1 MLDVAIVGGG
11 PTGVVAANLCGIA
24 GLSAIVFDR
33 EPDVYDLPRA
43 VGMWDDVQRILDDA
57 GILPELLPATCVHDG
72 GEFVDAGLRR
82 IVGFDLPPG
91 FHTANGHP
99 PIRGFHQPTL
109 ERVARASLARHP
121 SVALRTNSEVLEIT
135 QDADG
140 VTAVVRNVT
149 SGRTDSLRARW
160 LLGCDGASSFVRKAC
175 GLAWT
180 SLGYDREWL
189 VVDARL
195 RRDVGLSRHAV
206 QLCDPERPT
215 TLVPLPMDMHRWEFQ
230 LRPGERRE
238 DMEAPDAVWALLRQ
252 WLSPADA
259 EILRA
264 VVYRFHATIAET
276 FRHGRVLLAGDAA
289 HQTPPFL
296 GQGLCSGVRDVH
308 NLVWK
313 LAHVRRG
320 LARDELLDT
329 YTAERR
335 PLAVAMVE
343 YSVQTGRLIDAYAE
357 MARGGPEP
365 PAELRRY
372 GYGGDARLPELSTGL
387 LVPNASGWPGR
398 PVPLVTVETND
409 ACGLFDAVVGSRW
422 AVVSGRDP
430 RPLLDAPT
438 RRYWEALG
446 AAFVSVPEPAG
457 EMLRLLAAH
466 EVVVVRPDRLIY
478 AAGPACSSLRV
489 PGVGGAVAAVTG

>member
-1 MLDVAIVGGG
+1 MLDVVIVGGG
-11 PTGVVAANLCGIA
+11 PTGVVAGHLCGRFD
-24 GLSAIVFDR
+24 LSAVVFDR
-33 EPDVYDLPRA
+33 EADVYDLPRA
-43 VGMWDDVQRILDDA
+43 VGMWDDVQRTLDDA
-57 GILPELLPATCVHDG
+57 GILAGLLPATCVHDG

-91 FHTANGHP
+91 FRTANGHP

-121 SVALRTNSEVLEIT
+121 GVALRPGHEVLEIA
-135 QDADG
+135 QDSDG
-140 VTAVVRNVT
+140 VTAVVREGA
-149 SGRTDSLRARW
+149 SGRTDSVRARW
-160 LLGCDGASSFVRKAC
+160 LIGCDGASSFVRKTC
-175 GLAWT
+175 GIAWT

-189 VVDARL
+189 VVDVRL
-195 RRDVGLSRHAV
+195 RRDVGLSRHATQV
-206 QLCDPERPT
+206 CDPERPT

-238 DMEAPDAVWALLRQ
+238 DMEAPERVWALLGR
-252 WLSPADA
+252 WVSPADA
-259 EILRA
+259 EIVRA

-320 LARDELLDT
+320 LAGDALLDT

-343 YSVQTGRLIDAYAE
+343 HSVQTGRLIDAYAA

-372 GYGGDARLPELSTGL
+372 AYGGDARLPELSSGL
-387 LVPNASGWPGR
+387 LVPDASGWPGR
-398 PVPLVTVETND
+398 PVPLVAVETD
-409 ACGLFDAVVGSRW
+409 EGRGPFDAVVGPRW
-422 AVVSGRDP
+422 AVVSHRDP
-430 RPLLDAPT
+430 RPLLAAAT
-438 RRYWEALG
+438 RGYFDALG
-446 AAFVSVPEPAG
+446 AAFVRVPEPAG
-457 EMLRLLAAH
+457 EMLGLLCTH
-466 EVVVVRPDRLIY
+466 EVVIVRPDRLIW
-478 AAGPACSSLRV
+478 AVGPARSAFRV
-489 PGVGGAVAAVTG
+489 PGVGG